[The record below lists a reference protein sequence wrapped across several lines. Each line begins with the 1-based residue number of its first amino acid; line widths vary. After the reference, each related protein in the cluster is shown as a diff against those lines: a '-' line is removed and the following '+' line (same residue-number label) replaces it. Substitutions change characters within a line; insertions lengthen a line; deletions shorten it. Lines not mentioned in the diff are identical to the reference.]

1 MFTVLTILH
10 VFICLFLI
18 LVVLLQ
24 AGKGGG
30 MGIGFG
36 GATSQSVFGG
46 SGAGNFLSRTTAI
59 VATMFILNSLT
70 LAYLS
75 TQRDSPRLRALAAEK
90 QKAKDSEESVKTKI
104 LQDLEKARAS
114 AEKGAAATPPAP
126 ATESAPVE
134 GSVPPATD
142 PAGKPAEVPAAAV
155 PVAPAAAPMPAA
167 VPAKPA
173 ATPKPAAAKKSAE
186 AAPPAAAVPA
196 EAPAAAPA
204 APAAEAP
211 TP

>member
-46 SGAGNFLSRTTAI
+46 SGAGNFLSRTTAV
-59 VATMFILNSLT
+59 VATMFILNSLA

-75 TQRDSPRLRALAAEK
+75 TQRDSPRLRALAEDK
-90 QKAKDSEESVKTKI
+90 QKAKESEESAKSKI
-104 LQDLEKARAS
+104 LKDLEKARTGAQTGAAAPEQTPPAESVQMDLAPAAS
-114 AEKGAAATPPAP
+114 APNAGDVPAATPPAAMP
-126 ATESAPVE
+126 
-134 GSVPPATD
+134 
-142 PAGKPAEVPAAAV
+142 PAEVPV
-155 PVAPAAAPMPAA
+155 
-167 VPAKPA
+167 
-173 ATPKPAAAKKSAE
+173 KPAAAKPDAKKVAPAE
-186 AAPPAAAVPA
+186 AAPAAPV
-196 EAPAAAPA
+196 EAPA
-204 APAAEAP
+204 APAAPP

>member
-46 SGAGNFLSRTTAI
+46 SGAGNFLSRTTAV
-59 VATMFILNSLT
+59 VATMFILNSLA

-75 TQRDSPRLRALAAEK
+75 TQRDSPRLRALAEEK
-90 QKAKDSEESVKTKI
+90 QKAKESEESAKSKI
-104 LQDLEKARAS
+104 LKDLQKARTGAQTGAAA
-114 AEKGAAATPPAP
+114 AEQTPPAESVQMDLAPAATAPNAGDVPVATPPVATPPAATPPAATPP
-126 ATESAPVE
+126 AEAPV
-134 GSVPPATD
+134 
-142 PAGKPAEVPAAAV
+142 
-155 PVAPAAAPMPAA
+155 
-167 VPAKPA
+167 
-173 ATPKPAAAKKSAE
+173 KPAAAKPAQKKVAP
-186 AAPPAAAVPA
+186 AQAPPAAAPV
-196 EAPAAAPA
+196 EAPA
-204 APAAEAP
+204 APAAPP